1 MAIHIGAKEA
11 RDKLSELLGSVRFG
25 KEEVIMER
33 SGKPMAALIPI
44 ETYERYIEERRTRFE
59 VLDAIRS
66 RIPEISSDEI
76 EKDITDAITMV
87 REGLAKSSS

>member
-1 MAIHIGAKEA
+1 MVIHIGAKEA

-44 ETYERYIEERRTRFE
+44 ETYERFIEERRTRFE
-59 VLDAIRS
+59 ILESIRS

-76 EKDITDAITMV
+76 EKDITDAITIV
-87 REGLAKSSS
+87 REGRAESSS